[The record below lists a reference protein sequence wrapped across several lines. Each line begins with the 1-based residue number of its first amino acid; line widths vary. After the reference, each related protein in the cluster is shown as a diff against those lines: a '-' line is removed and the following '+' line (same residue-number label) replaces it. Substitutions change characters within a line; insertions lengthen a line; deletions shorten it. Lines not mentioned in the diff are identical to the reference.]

1 MEGKGGGGL
10 LEPALERSPPTEA
23 VAMIDPEGE
32 GLDDEVRSMAF
43 AACLVP
49 TKTLYDSQK

>member
-1 MEGKGGGGL
+1 MDRETQRKGEKEKGELL

-32 GLDDEVRSMAF
+32 GFEDDV
-43 AACLVP
+43 
-49 TKTLYDSQK
+49 